1 MNTTDLQ
8 CFAFED
14 HLVRVVMRDGK
25 PWFVTADICRILEI
39 KDVSQ
44 AVEKLDD
51 DEKGPGSIR
60 TLGGEQVSW
69 LVSESGLY
77 TIILRSRSATT
88 PGTPAH
94 SFRKWVTDE
103 VLPQIRKTGAY
114 AVEGKEPDVLMP
126 GDPRFDGAVRLVAEA
141 RRSRG
146 PAAALQLWRALGLP
160 WVPEMQPFS
169 KASQED
175 DKYLHPVEEWW
186 MERLREGSQLRG
198 GGQWLTEVSKRA
210 LADDFSQW
218 SNHKPSSMRADSVTL
233 ALKLRHLVPR
243 LGETR
248 KWVQGTSAKKQ
259 QERMWIFPTLDV
271 CRKFHE
277 AHIDEGLGADDGVLS
292 QLQ

>member
-1 MNTTDLQ
+1 MNTNALQ

-14 HLVRVVMRDGK
+14 NLVRVVMRDGK
-25 PWFVTADICRILEI
+25 PWFVALDVCRAIGIANSRDAIERL
-39 KDVSQ
+39 DV
-44 AVEKLDD
+44 
-51 DEKGPGSIR
+51 DEKGVALTD
-60 TLGGEQVSW
+60 TLGGRQEVQVI
-69 LVSESGLY
+69 SESGLY
-77 TIILRSRSATT
+77 AIILRSRSAME

-103 VLPQIRKTGAY
+103 VLPQIRKTGTY
-114 AVEGKEPDVLMP
+114 GVEGKEPDVLMP

-169 KASQED
+169 KASQDD

-277 AHIDEGLGADDGVLS
+277 AHIDEGLGADDGILS